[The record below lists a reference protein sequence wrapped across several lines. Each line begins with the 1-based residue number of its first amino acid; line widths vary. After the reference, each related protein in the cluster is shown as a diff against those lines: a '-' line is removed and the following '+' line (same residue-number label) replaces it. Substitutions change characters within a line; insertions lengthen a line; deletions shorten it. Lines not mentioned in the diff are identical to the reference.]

1 MNPINVTIDY
11 WIAGQDPLTEYQAD
25 FSWHPA
31 DPAAVKVTFHWSPED
46 SVDWIFGRQL
56 LADGILSFIN
66 NGDGDVKIRSYSVH
80 RTAMTLSSPEGI
92 AMVVMDT
99 GRIED
104 FLRATEAAIATD
116 SSTETEQLSRY
127 VDETLAAILSD
138 PGA

>member
-1 MNPINVTIDY
+1 MNPITQTIEY
-11 WIAGQDPLTEYQAD
+11 WIHGQDALKEYPAD

-31 DPAAVKVTFHWSPED
+31 DPAAVKVTFHWSPTE

-56 LADGILSFIN
+56 LADGILSFVN

-80 RTAMTLSSPEGI
+80 RTCMTLSSPEGM

-104 FLRATEAAIATD
+104 FLRATEAAIPTD
-116 SSTETEQLSRY
+116 SETESEQLSTY
-127 VDETLAAILSD
+127 VDQALAAILAD
-138 PGA
+138 PNA